1 MLINI
6 WLVLEDQAQDIVIE
20 SLRWDEETQG
30 EYTGPLRPRSR
41 RLFEYMQDDAARR
54 RLFKPWTNA
63 QGTFHLWSITFDDRK
78 AVLQEIRDEILY
90 LIDQYPDRIQ
100 IVGAWKGDG
109 AMVGCQLVLTEV
121 PNPDYVG
128 EPFEIP
134 NPDYQP
140 DPELPDYDPRETI
153 RNPAWVPETII
164 ERSQTGTPT
173 FPIPTWL
180 WRFMPDSA
188 GATSNADLTDVNVLY
203 GQSPRVFS

>member
-1 MLINI
+1 
-6 WLVLEDQAQDIVIE
+6 
-20 SLRWDEETQG
+20 
-30 EYTGPLRPRSR
+30 
-41 RLFEYMQDDAARR
+41 
-54 RLFKPWTNA
+54 LFKPWTNA
-63 QGTFHLWSITFDDRK
+63 QGTFNLWSITFDDSK

-90 LIDQYPDRIQ
+90 LIDQYPNRIQ

-140 DPELPDYDPRETI
+140 DPGTPEEPRDDYDPRETI
-153 RNPAWVPETII
+153 RNPAWVPETIV
-164 ERSQTGTPT
+164 ERSQSGTPT
-173 FPIPTWL
+173 FPIPNWL
-180 WRFMPDSA
+180 WRFMPDDA
-188 GATSNADLTDVNVLY
+188 DGNPTATSNADLTDVNVLY